1 MIKYLGS
8 KRRLV
13 PVLGR
18 ICQATGARSALDL
31 FTGTT
36 RVAQEF
42 KRCGATVTA
51 VDLARYA
58 EVFARCYVET
68 CATTVDKDDL
78 AEAVAHLDALPG
90 KPGYVTETFCVR
102 ARYFQPHNGAR
113 IDAIRDAIEHTY
125 RATPLYPI
133 LLTSLIE
140 AADRVDSTAG
150 VQMAYMKR
158 WSRRSYRPLE
168 LRVPSLLPGTGRAL
182 RGDACA
188 LASKLGPHDLAYLDP
203 PYNQHRYAANYH
215 VWETLV
221 AWDAPP
227 HYGVACKR
235 ADLRDPATA
244 SAFNRKRE
252 MPAAL
257 ARVVRDVEAEVVV
270 LSYNDE
276 SWVDLAALHDM
287 CAVKGH
293 VAALAFDSRRYV
305 GALIGIH
312 NRRGEKVG
320 RVGRTRNVEYL
331 LVAGPRRAVERAVAA
346 AEEGPVPCRRVRLPH
361 SEGGATPPPE

>member
-18 ICQATGARSALDL
+18 ILQAVGARSALDL

-58 EVFARCYVET
+58 EVFARCYIET
-68 CATTVDKDDL
+68 CAASVDKDDL
-78 AEAVAHLDALPG
+78 REAIAHLDALPG
-90 KPGYVTETFCVR
+90 REGYVTETFCIR
-102 ARYFQPHNGAR
+102 SRYFQPHNGAR
-113 IDAIRDAIEHTY
+113 IDAIRDEIERTY
-125 RATPLYPI
+125 RDSILYPV

-158 WSRRSYRPLE
+158 WSARSYRRLE
-168 LRVPSLLPGTGRAL
+168 LRTPELLVGRGRAL
-182 RGDACA
+182 RGDACE
-188 LASKLGPHDLAYLDP
+188 LAGVVGAHDLAYLDP
-203 PYNQHRYAANYH
+203 PYNQHRYTANYH

-221 AWDAPP
+221 AWDAPE

-235 ADLRDPATA
+235 ADLRDPATG
-244 SAFNRKRE
+244 SRFNRKRE
-252 MPAAL
+252 MPDAL
-257 ARVVRDVEAEVVV
+257 AGVIRDVQAEVVV

-276 SWVDLAALHDM
+276 SWVSLDELRDM
-287 CAVKGH
+287 CSVKGH
-293 VAALAFDSRRYV
+293 VAVLGYDSRRYV
-305 GALIGIH
+305 GAVIGIH
-312 NRRGEKVG
+312 NRRGERVG

-331 LVAGPRRAVERAVAA
+331 LVAGPRQAVERAVAA
-346 AEEGPVPCRRVRLPH
+346 A
-361 SEGGATPPPE
+361 GG